1 MHWMDEKPTL
11 NQVIASVLSTLAL
24 IVVSYIALQGDA
36 AAKTALISFMGAAS
50 GTYFLQKAT
59 NGTGNSTG
67 NGNGQPKP

>member
-1 MHWMDEKPTL
+1 MDEKPTL
-11 NQVIASVLSTLAL
+11 NQAIASVLSTLAL

-50 GTYFLQKAT
+50 GTYFLQKA
-59 NGTGNSTG
+59 NGNGNGNGTG

>member
-11 NQVIASVLSTLAL
+11 NQAIASVLSTLAL

-50 GTYFLQKAT
+50 GTYFLQKT
-59 NGTGNSTG
+59 NGNGNG